1 LEGNVTFALLVHAL
15 VARVRIALVAY
26 AETAGYGR
34 RVAGRAFVIHRIHF
48 LADATG
54 RLPPVPKFARM
65 WKPFMAVV
73 LLALTLTACQE
84 NKAPTSLITGGGNV
98 RVLSIRFV
106 TTAEA
111 ATGMSSGTITYA
123 VTRLELTND
132 NNQALFPSMGRF
144 YLLDNQ
150 ARHIAGID
158 SGSSV
163 FIGISND
170 LTALKPGEKR
180 EFTVGFR
187 ADPSANGT
195 VLYDYT

>member
-15 VARVRIALVAY
+15 VARVRIALVAS
-26 AETAGYGR
+26 AVTAGYGR

-65 WKPFMAVV
+65 WKPFMAAV

-84 NKAPTSLITGGGNV
+84 NKPPTPLITGGGNV
-98 RVLSIRFV
+98 RVLSVRFV

-111 ATGMSSGTITYA
+111 AIGMSGGTITYA
-123 VTRLELTND
+123 LTRVELTND
-132 NNQALFPSMGRF
+132 NNQAIFPNPQRF
-144 YLLDNQ
+144 YLLDSQ
-150 ARHIAGID
+150 ARHIAAVD
-158 SGSSV
+158 TGSSV
-163 FIGISND
+163 FIGVSND
-170 LTALKPGEKR
+170 VSILRPGEKR

-187 ADPSANGT
+187 ADASANGT